1 LTARPPASGE
11 LSKLE
16 AAMEQ
21 LDRAVARLESAGAGT
36 ERETEHKRLRDL
48 VSQMATR
55 VDNALAKIDLALK
68 WES

>member
-1 LTARPPASGE
+1 
-11 LSKLE
+11 
-16 AAMEQ
+16 MEQ

-48 VSQMATR
+48 VTQMATR
-55 VDNALAKIDLALK
+55 VDDALAKIDLALK